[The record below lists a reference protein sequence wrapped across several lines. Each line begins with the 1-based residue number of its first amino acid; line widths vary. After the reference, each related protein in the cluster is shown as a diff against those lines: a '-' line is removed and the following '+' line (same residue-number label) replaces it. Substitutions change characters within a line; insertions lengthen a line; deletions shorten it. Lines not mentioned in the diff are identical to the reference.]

1 MNKGGFIRK
10 KVKTLTLGERL
21 VKMREDRHVTISDVS
36 KSTGIQSTY
45 IEYLEQ
51 GLFEKLPA
59 EVYVRGFLRRY
70 AEYLSVADA
79 SILRQYDRERGM
91 DRSMKNED
99 LTEQNSITRS
109 AFQKIPSVI
118 VTPRRI
124 TVTIFLLVAIA
135 GFLYVYSEYRSFI
148 SEPVLLVVEPAQE
161 VVQTKESS
169 ILMVGETDPDSR
181 IFINDQ
187 PVLIDEN
194 GGFRE
199 KIDLQTGVNTVTVR
213 SVNRFSK
220 EAKNTY
226 SINAEFEENKQE
238 SVVDETGD
246 KKVVIRTGNEPVW
259 VLITVDG
266 EQKVSSV
273 APVGSRWEFYPKQQF
288 LISAGDGRNV
298 YATIGENG
306 KESPLSE
313 KEDLIE
319 ENSLDMEK
327 DIFIPKNNNNQSQ

>member
-21 VKMREDRHVTISDVS
+21 VKMRENRCVTISDVS
-36 KSTGIQSTY
+36 RSTGIQSAY

-51 GLFEKLPA
+51 GLFDKLPA

-70 AEYLSVADA
+70 AEYLGVADA

-118 VTPRRI
+118 ITPRRI
-124 TVTIFLLVAIA
+124 TVSVFLFVVLA
-135 GFLYVYSEYRSFI
+135 GFLYVYSEYQSFI
-148 SEPVLLVVEPAQE
+148 SEPILVISEPDRE
-161 VVQTKESS
+161 VIQTKESS
-169 ILMVGETDPDSR
+169 ISIVGKTDPDSR

-220 EAKNTY
+220 EAKKTY
-226 SINAEFEENKQE
+226 SIDAEFEESTSEPPAAQAL
-238 SVVDETGD
+238 G
-246 KKVVIRTGNEPVW
+246 KKVVIRTDKESVW

-273 APVGSRWEFYPKQQF
+273 ATVGSYWEFYPKQQF
-288 LISAGDGRNV
+288 SISAGDGRDIYV
-298 YATIGENG
+298 TIGENG
-306 KESPLSE
+306 EERVLSE
-313 KEDLIE
+313 KPGIIE

-327 DIFIPKNNNNQSQ
+327 DVFVPKKKE